1 MAAVRMRLRAPSH
14 LTSPAARCFTHA
26 LSLAVL
32 PSDMVC
38 PLTSTP
44 HLSSTLAALYC
55 HAAERTR
62 IAEQCGLDLE
72 AITPCEQ
79 GTCVPLGAGAGARAG
94 GPSVEVLH
102 TPGHSSGSA
111 CLCVRAAGWGAI
123 QMVLSGDTVFPGSCG
138 RLDAPDSSVSGLRSS
153 RPPRPLPCFRARRHE
168 RNPSECQ
175 RLAEVYST
183 CAPLHAIPSTRRAG
197 GCHVRF
203 ARQASR
209 AR

>member
-94 GPSVEVLH
+94 GPSVDVLH

-153 RPPRPLPCFRARRHE
+153 RPPRPLPCFRARPHE
-168 RNPSECQ
+168 ATHPSVRGLPRFTLRALPCM
-175 RLAEVYST
+175 LFSSA
-183 CAPLHAIPSTRRAG
+183 RRAG

-209 AR
+209 AG